1 MLEADTIDPMRI
13 LLVEDDAMV
22 GSAVRKGLV
31 GAGFAVDWVRDGQA
45 AELSAATAIYD
56 LVVLDLGL
64 PRKDGLSV
72 LIALRAAG
80 NRIPVLV
87 ATARDAVQDRIEGL
101 NAGADDYLLKPF
113 DLDELIARVH
123 ALLRRAAG
131 TGSPVITVG
140 TISLD
145 PVARRVMQD
154 GHEVELSARE
164 FAILEALMR
173 RSDGVMSRAELEEA
187 VYDWDSSIGSNAV
200 EVHLH
205 KLRRKLGS
213 HAIRNIRGVG
223 YRVDGT
229 RPPS

>member
-1 MLEADTIDPMRI
+1 MGQDNIDAMRI

-22 GSAVRKGLV
+22 GAAVKKGLA
-31 GAGFAVDWVRDGQA
+31 GAGFAVDWVQDGHA
-45 AELSAATAIYD
+45 AELAAATSVYD
-56 LVVLDLGL
+56 LAILDLGL
-64 PRKDGLSV
+64 PRKDGLAV
-72 LIALRAAG
+72 LGELRKAG

-87 ATARDAVQDRIEGL
+87 ATARDAVQDRIQGL

-113 DLDELIARVH
+113 DLDELVARVR

-131 TGSPVITVG
+131 SGSPVLTVG
-140 TISLD
+140 AISLD
-145 PVARRVMQD
+145 PVGRRVMQE

-173 RSDGVMSRAELEEA
+173 KSDGVMSRAELEEA

-229 RPPS
+229 RPPPC